1 MLENIGEHA
10 LMAFGGSILKA
21 YLSFNHALE
30 YDFRKYTS
38 SELMKIID
46 SIDKD
51 ILSRIYG
58 ELNEDLYYRCLLTI
72 KKWF

>member
-1 MLENIGEHA
+1 MNGDAQIT
-10 LMAFGGSILKA
+10 FGGSIIKA
-21 YLSFNHALE
+21 YLSFNLTLE

-46 SIDKD
+46 SIDKV
-51 ILSRIYG
+51 ILTRIYS

-72 KKWF
+72 KKWFE